1 MEQVDPKEIRTLRSS
16 VAQAL
21 SWLEENP
28 SAPQAEHLRNTAAQ
42 ARQQLSE
49 WAEAGAYESF
59 EVLRLR
65 DQVAHVDARLVL
77 ARQQRERGY

>member
-1 MEQVDPKEIRTLRSS
+1 MKQIDPKEISAIKSELTK
-16 VAQAL
+16 AL
-21 SWLEENP
+21 SWWEENP
-28 SAPQAEHLRNTAAQ
+28 SAPQAEHLRDTAAE
-42 ARQQLSE
+42 ARRQLSE

-77 ARQQRERGY
+77 AWQQRERGF